1 MSNKPHKP
9 FKSKTNN
16 EDRPNMMKFLFEQTR
31 GLQYSLLDLSIKY
44 D

>member
-1 MSNKPHKP
+1 MGKIKPIKNNK
-9 FKSKTNN
+9 NN
-16 EDRPNMMKFLFEQTR
+16 DRPNMMKFLFEQTK